1 MFALGR
7 YEAMEKGDMR
17 VTLLSPGT
25 EGSCTVGRRQ
35 PALFAIGAA
44 ILLIGLPWTLHGQDP
59 DDATLNMLNL
69 KVIALT
75 QQVSTL
81 QQKVAA
87 LQQQGS
93 RVKAPFEVVDA
104 AGKTIAKIE
113 TVANG
118 RAAMTVGTGTGG
130 VTVGVGASG
139 AGALLVRRADGKVGV
154 ELSQTD
160 GRPMG
165 VYVLDT
171 AGAKPVA
178 ELAADTKGNGKLTI
192 GDPTAG
198 GVMLGVGVSGAGVH
212 VVRRVDGKVGVDIS
226 QLEGRSM
233 AVRVLDAAGAK
244 PLAMLGVAA
253 NGGGLVSTSDPA
265 GNLRAVMN
273 GLQGEIHAV
282 DAAGR
287 SRATMT
293 AEGAFSIRNAQGTT
307 VVRIGEGAA
316 GGGALQIANS
326 GGNAMVEAGTLATGA
341 GVVRAFPFGL
351 PGTFIMGRQGK

>member
-1 MFALGR
+1 
-7 YEAMEKGDMR
+7 
-17 VTLLSPGT
+17 
-25 EGSCTVGRRQ
+25 
-35 PALFAIGAA
+35 
-44 ILLIGLPWTLHGQDP
+44 
-59 DDATLNMLNL
+59 MLNL

-139 AGALLVRRADGKVGV
+139 AGSTPCASRGRQSGCRAVTNGRAP
-154 ELSQTD
+154 D
-160 GRPMG
+160 GR
-165 VYVLDT
+165 VLLDT

-198 GVMLGVGVSGAGVH
+198 GVTLGVGVSGAGVH
-212 VVRRVDGKVGVDIS
+212 VVRRVDGKVASDIS
-226 QLEGRSM
+226 QLEGREM
-233 AVRVLDAAGAK
+233 AVRVLDVAGAK
-244 PLAMLGVAA
+244 PLATLGVAA
-253 NGGGLVSTSDPA
+253 NGGGLVSTIRPSWQTSSDHERPA
-265 GNLRAVMN
+265 R
-273 GLQGEIHAV
+273 
-282 DAAGR
+282 
-287 SRATMT
+287 
-293 AEGAFSIRNAQGTT
+293 
-307 VVRIGEGAA
+307 
-316 GGGALQIANS
+316 
-326 GGNAMVEAGTLATGA
+326 
-341 GVVRAFPFGL
+341 
-351 PGTFIMGRQGK
+351 